1 MYQNPLPLPIYHT
14 FTVVLFIQLVPYHM
28 HLYNVCNYHTYHLIK
43 IVYRHDA
50 LYKYVLYNIIYYI
63 LYIWNS
69 YIPGCWSFYTLVLDV
84 ARHQCAR
91 PPPGGIS
98 C

>member
-63 LYIWNS
+63 YGIVIS
-69 YIPGCWSFYTLVLDV
+69 LVV
-84 ARHQCAR
+84 GRFTHWC
-91 PPPGGIS
+91 
-98 C
+98 

>member
-63 LYIWNS
+63 YGIVIS
-69 YIPGCWSFYTLVLDV
+69 LVVD
-84 ARHQCAR
+84 RFTHWC
-91 PPPGGIS
+91 
-98 C
+98 